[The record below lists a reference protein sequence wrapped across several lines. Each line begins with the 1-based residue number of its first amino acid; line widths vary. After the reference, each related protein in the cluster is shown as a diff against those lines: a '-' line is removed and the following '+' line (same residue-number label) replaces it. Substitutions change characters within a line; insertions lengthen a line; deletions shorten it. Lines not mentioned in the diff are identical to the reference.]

1 MLNFKRLIL
10 VENFTFLPF
19 FICGLEKFWNI
30 NIIKRLNQNIR
41 SLVAQLVQFSPSTW
55 ESRVQFPAGIYIAFQ
70 NYIESRCLWKSNN
83 PQISNRLTH
92 KLMLQYNTESSKEA
106 QNRGNLLRLSISQ
119 CHCQLAVS
127 PLWES
132 TWEKSLSHGV
142 IVELYF
148 RLAIYD
154 FWTKKSAISKC
165 FTQNI
170 YCLPSSF

>member
-19 FICGLEKFWNI
+19 FIGGLEKSWNI
-30 NIIKRLNQNIR
+30 TLIKRLVQNVR
-41 SLVAQLVQFSPSTW
+41 SLVAQLVQFSPSTR

-119 CHCQLAVS
+119 LLVVFIKRRLLLNAAF
-127 PLWES
+127 
-132 TWEKSLSHGV
+132 V
-142 IVELYF
+142 I
-148 RLAIYD
+148 
-154 FWTKKSAISKC
+154 
-165 FTQNI
+165 QNFNNL
-170 YCLPSSF
+170 CP

>member
-19 FICGLEKFWNI
+19 FICGLEKSWNMK
-30 NIIKRLNQNIR
+30 IIKRLNLNTR
-41 SLVAQLVQFSPSTW
+41 SLVAQLVQFSPSMR
-55 ESRVQFPAGIYIAFQ
+55 ESWVQFPAGIHIAFQ

-119 CHCQLAVS
+119 SSQNFACRLYVS
-127 PLWES
+127 LQ
-132 TWEKSLSHGV
+132 
-142 IVELYF
+142 
-148 RLAIYD
+148 
-154 FWTKKSAISKC
+154 ISK
-165 FTQNI
+165 I
-170 YCLPSSF
+170 SFSQFFHFYYFY